1 MDKKTEKLFQKELT
15 IPCHIHHIADR
26 VLKVSREEAKTIIDE
41 FLSTNVIEE
50 SCFANNYYKLKE
62 SNG

>member
-41 FLSTNVIEE
+41 LLSKNVVEE
-50 SCFANNYYKLKE
+50 SCFANNYYKIK
-62 SNG
+62 

>member
-1 MDKKTEKLFQKELT
+1 MDKK
-15 IPCHIHHIADR
+15 INHIADR
-26 VLKVSREEAKTIIDE
+26 VLKVSREETKTIIE
-41 FLSTNVIEE
+41 QLLSTNVIEE

>member
-41 FLSTNVIEE
+41 LLSKNVVEE

>member
-26 VLKVSREEAKTIIDE
+26 VLKVSREDAKTIIDE
-41 FLSTNVIEE
+41 LLSKNVIEE

>member
-41 FLSTNVIEE
+41 LPSTNVIEE

>member
-41 FLSTNVIEE
+41 LLSKNVIEE
-50 SCFANNYYKLKE
+50 SCFANNYYKIK
-62 SNG
+62 

>member
-41 FLSTNVIEE
+41 LLSRNVIEE
-50 SCFANNYYKLKE
+50 SCFANNYYKIK
-62 SNG
+62 

>member
-26 VLKVSREEAKTIIDE
+26 VFKVSREEAKTIIDE
-41 FLSTNVIEE
+41 LLSTNVIEE
-50 SCFANNYYKLKE
+50 SRFANNYYKLKE
-62 SNG
+62 

>member
-1 MDKKTEKLFQKELT
+1 MDKKTEKLFQKELK
-15 IPCHIHHIADR
+15 IPCHVNHIADR

-41 FLSTNVIEE
+41 LLSKNVIEE